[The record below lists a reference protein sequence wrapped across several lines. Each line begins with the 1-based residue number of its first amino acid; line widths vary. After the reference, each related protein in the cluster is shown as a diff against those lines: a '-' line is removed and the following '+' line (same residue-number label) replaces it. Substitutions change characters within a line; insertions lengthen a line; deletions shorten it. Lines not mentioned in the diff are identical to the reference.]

1 MSTTAT
7 GPRILIVDDDKMYCQ
22 VLRTYL
28 DQVGFSTAVAHSAAD
43 VLDKVRLGCDLV
55 LLDLYMV
62 RETGID
68 ALIALT
74 KEVPDLPVV
83 IMTGYASSE
92 LRQTAANLGARAF
105 LKKPFAM
112 TVLKKTIEELLP
124 PATAP
129 GLRPPAPCA

>member
-1 MSTTAT
+1 MSACAA
-7 GPRILIVDDDKMYCQ
+7 GARILIVDDDKMFCQ

-28 DQVGFSTAVAHSAAD
+28 DQVGFSTTVAHSAAD

-68 ALIALT
+68 ALIALA
-74 KEVPDLPVV
+74 KEEPDLPVV

-112 TVLKKTIEELLP
+112 TALKKTIEELLP

-129 GLRPPAPCA
+129 GPHPPAPCA

>member
-1 MSTTAT
+1 MSDTTT
-7 GPRILIVDDDKMYCQ
+7 TPRILIVDDDKMFCQ

-28 DQVGFSTAVAHSAAD
+28 DQVGFATTVAHSAAD
-43 VLDKVRLGCDLV
+43 VMTKVSLGCDLV

-68 ALIALT
+68 ALISLT
-74 KEVPDLPVV
+74 AEKPDLPVV
-83 IMTGYASSE
+83 IMTGYASNE

-112 TVLKKTIEELLP
+112 TALKKTIEELLTP
-124 PATAP
+124 PPTA
-129 GLRPPAPCA
+129 